1 MELKLYTNKSD
12 KRVVNKYLTDLITLN
27 GTLRENCS
35 ITDPII
41 TVENINNSI
50 AAVCNYAK
58 IAEFG
63 RYYFVNDIVFTGKL
77 YEIHMHVDVLMSFK
91 TEFKQL
97 HAIVGRQEETFNLY
111 LQDGL
116 FKTFEPQDIEI
127 IPFTSGFDTFQ
138 YIFSVSG

>member
-12 KRVVNKYLTDLITLN
+12 KRQVNKYLTDLITLN

-63 RYYFVNDIVFTGKL
+63 RYYFVNDIIFTGKL

-91 TEFKQL
+91 TEFKKL
-97 HAIVGRQEETFNLY
+97 PAIVGRQEETYNLY

-116 FKTFEPQDIEI
+116 FKTYEPQDIEI